1 MQVSLCRFVGISP
14 FGTDAFLRSRLRS
27 HLQRIKED
35 DRDIQEEGLENLTE
49 DELRQAC
56 RARGMRAPFGEGAAT
71 FMRSQLEEWL
81 DWSLNRSLPSS
92 LLLLSRAF
100 TVTAPVGREKGMDET
115 SIRETLSTLPDEAVE
130 DVELFSTREGED
142 KTEGLERRLDLLE
155 REEEMIREEEE
166 SAVATELPVTAGRAT
181 AKELAAT
188 AAAAAVMQEAAASTL
203 AEALERESQEER
215 SAKEAAAREARMR
228 KVLRALAALS
238 ASSGVATEREA
249 FMSLVEKEIARLN
262 SRLDHRGVGMI
273 FTRGH
278 LEVDRATLTEAWGQK
293 RLEQRVEGILK
304 RVEHELDEADT
315 KIGDK
320 MKMLDRD
327 GDGIIGLDE
336 LQSALTFLKE
346 QVGEEEL
353 RSILEKLAEVG
364 PADAER
370 RIDVNKLLDLA
381 MEDLNNEYDGNEQM
395 NFDAPS
401 HYSEST
407 GSRGQEN

>member
-1 MQVSLCRFVGISP
+1 M
-14 FGTDAFLRSRLRS
+14 
-27 HLQRIKED
+27 
-35 DRDIQEEGLENLTE
+35 
-49 DELRQAC
+49 
-56 RARGMRAPFGEGAAT
+56 
-71 FMRSQLEEWL
+71 
-81 DWSLNRSLPSS
+81 
-92 LLLLSRAF
+92 
-100 TVTAPVGREKGMDET
+100 VTATWDKACGVDET
-115 SIRETLSTLPDEAVE
+115 SIRDTLSTLPDEVVE
-130 DVELFSTREGED
+130 DVELFSTRDGED

-166 SAVATELPVTAGRAT
+166 SAVETELPVTAGRAT
-181 AKELAAT
+181 AQELAAT
-188 AAAAAVMQEAAASTL
+188 AAAAAVVHEAAASSL

-228 KVLRALAALS
+228 KVLKALAALS

-249 FMSLVEKEIARLN
+249 FMGLVEKEIQRIN
-262 SRLDHRGVGMI
+262 SRLDHRGVGMV

-304 RVEHELDEADT
+304 RVEREIDEADT

-320 MKMLDRD
+320 LKVLDRD

-336 LQSALTFLKE
+336 LQSALAFLKE

-353 RSILEKLAEVG
+353 RAILEALADVG
-364 PADAER
+364 PEAEK

-381 MEDLNNEYDGNEQM
+381 MTDVHHEMDGSSDQYDSMHLG
-395 NFDAPS
+395 DATDKRKQK
-401 HYSEST
+401 E
-407 GSRGQEN
+407 E